1 MSLAQVFTRASVG
14 VSAPE
19 VIVEVHVGGG
29 LPRVSMVGLP
39 ETAVREAKD
48 RVKAALLNAR
58 FEFPASHITIS
69 LAPADLPK
77 EGGRFDLPIALGILA
92 ASGQVDDAQF
102 NEFEF
107 IGELSLGGGLN
118 PVRGCLPVAIQANR
132 AGRGLVVPAANGAE
146 AALASGQRHFCAD
159 SLLAVVAFLNGRE
172 SLPGVETSDFEPE
185 PITGDLRD
193 VHGQMSARR
202 ALEIAA
208 AGGHNLLFCGPPGT
222 GKTMLASRLPGILPP
237 MTVQEALENAAVTS
251 VSRPGF
257 NIRRWRT
264 RVFRAPHHTA
274 SSAALVGGG
283 SKPQPGEISLAHHGV
298 LFLDELPEFNRNVLE
313 VLREPME
320 SGRIVISRAASQA
333 EFPARFQ
340 LVAAMNPCPCGYA
353 GDKTGRCM
361 CSLEQIQRYRSKISG
376 PLLDRIDLHVEV
388 ARSVH
393 IPYNNNS
400 LKPENS
406 EAIRE
411 RVIAARQRQ
420 LDRCGLPNAQL
431 DTAGVKLHCK
441 PDRGIQNML
450 EEAAESVHLSPRAC
464 QRILKV
470 ARTLADLDNKD
481 EIGEHHLAEALAYR
495 GFAHGKNQKLQT

>member
-14 VSAPE
+14 VTAPE

-48 RVKAALLNAR
+48 RVKAALLNAG
-58 FEFPASHITIS
+58 FDFPPSHITIS

-92 ASGQVDDAQF
+92 ASAQVDDRKF

-118 PVRGCLPVAIQANR
+118 PVKGVLPVAIQAQR
-132 AGRGLVVPAANGAE
+132 SGRGLVVPVDNGPE
-146 AALASGQRHFCAD
+146 AALARGDQQFSAG
-159 SLLAVVAFLNGRE
+159 SLLAVVAWIEGRDT
-172 SLPGVETSDFEPE
+172 LPPVVPAKHKPALFDR
-185 PITGDLRD
+185 DLRD
-193 VHGQMSARR
+193 VYGQQRARR
-202 ALEIAA
+202 ALEVAA
-208 AGGHNLLFCGPPGT
+208 AGGHNLLFTGPPGT
-222 GKTMLASRLPGILPP
+222 GKTMLASRLPSILPP
-237 MTVQEALENAAVTS
+237 MTEQEALDSAAVAS
-251 VSRPGF
+251 VSRPGLDLQQ
-257 NIRRWRT
+257 WLT
-264 RVFRAPHHTA
+264 RSFRSPHHTA

-283 SKPQPGEISLAHHGV
+283 SKPRPGEISLAHHGV

-320 SGRIVISRAASQA
+320 SGHIVISRAAAQA

-361 CSLEQIQRYRSKISG
+361 CSLDQIQRYRSKISG
-376 PLLDRIDLHVEV
+376 PLLDRIDLHVQIS
-388 ARSVH
+388 RPKNIS
-393 IPYNNNS
+393 YNGRGTE
-400 LKPENS
+400 PEAS
-406 EAIRE
+406 DKVRD
-411 RVIAARQRQ
+411 RVVAARQRQ
-420 LDRCGLPNAQL
+420 LERAGIPNAQL
-431 DTAGVKLHCK
+431 DTAGVRLHCK
-441 PDRGIQNML
+441 PC
-450 EEAAESVHLSPRAC
+450 EEIHQILDHAADLMSLSPRAC

-470 ARTLADLDNKD
+470 ARTLADLENLPDIR
-481 EIGEHHLAEALAYR
+481 EQHLAEALGYR
-495 GFAHGKNQKLQT
+495 GFDCSL